1 MQMKRKIRKKIKL
14 GIATAA
20 IGASVVT
27 AAAANANY
35 INDALQHTLFAQA
48 AETVPRPS
56 GNVIA
61 RGEDGVPWELYENG
75 YLLFKP
81 EPGKDTLKNKGGDS
95 IWKLEH
101 GAKIKHVGFAGN
113 VYAPPYSYQLF
124 SKRGFSKDLEF
135 DPLTFDTTN
144 LDTSK
149 VHSMDNMFSNLSKL
163 TNLDVTH
170 FDTRNVTDMSS
181 MFSNMYELTSLDV
194 THFDTRKVTNMSF
207 MFYNLHKLTSLDVT
221 HFNTSEVKRMDAMF
235 ENLHKLVKLDVTHF
249 DTSKV
254 IDMESMFSG
263 LYKLTD
269 LDVTHFDTSNVKHMS
284 GMFSG
289 MSNVTTLN
297 VSSFDTHNV
306 TDMNAMFS
314 GMSKLNNL
322 DVTHFNT
329 SNVTGMSG
337 MFSDTSNLTNLDVTH
352 FNTSNVTDMSGMFR
366 GMSNLTSL
374 DVTNFDTSN
383 VTDMEGMFRET
394 SSLTKLDVSRF
405 DTRNVTSA
413 SWMFGGMSSITSLD
427 VTNFDMNKVTDI
439 SSILRDMPKLKEL
452 KLGDKFK
459 ANGLR
464 TTLSIHDY
472 GKQYTHRWHKV
483 NDEEHVYEVND
494 WANLYAANPTA
505 SAGAWVR
512 ERRKDT
518 TITFHGQGTPPTVI
532 KHGSPMLTRFPDP
545 TNIKPG
551 QRFKGWSRTTDGDV
565 ITPDSIQPGE
575 NITLYPRWEPV
586 DNTSTTTEKIAI
598 TTEYR
603 SDNSLDYG
611 TRNETPGREGEKQ
624 VTTTYTVTPITG
636 KLTNPIK
643 TEVITTPMQPKIVTI
658 GTKPTDR
665 VTEIP
670 SPKKYVKDPDR
681 RKGEPDI
688 IEKGTPGSIT
698 TTTTYTVNPK
708 NGDITSNVGTPVRK
722 DPTPTIIKVAAKD
735 DIEVIKKPS
744 PIIYEKDPN
753 RARNT
758 PDEKTEGTPGSVTT
772 VTSYDIDESNGH
784 PTARRGNPVTK
795 EPTPTIIRI
804 GAKDH
809 TVNTPIPPKV
819 RYEKD
824 PNRER
829 NTPDEKIVG
838 NPGNSAVTTV
848 YNVNPK
854 DGTVTE
860 TQQPPVITPP
870 GTTIIR
876 IGAKDHTD
884 VKVIPSKVIYE
895 KDPTRDRGEP
905 DIKKEGTPGKETT
918 VTTYDVDPN
927 DGTVTSHVG
936 TPTKVDSTP
945 TIIKIAARDKVE
957 MIHKN
962 GSDPIRRTT
971 RYDVDPDTGN
981 VTESHKDELPAT
993 GTFGT
998 LISVVSAATLIAL
1011 SVSLKRLKKTS

>member
-1 MQMKRKIRKKIKL
+1 MQKRIHRKIKI
-14 GIATAA
+14 GTAA
-20 IGASVVT
+20 LVIGTSLVTT
-27 AAAANANY
+27 AALNIDSIHNTLQQ
-35 INDALQHTLFAQA
+35 ALRAQA
-48 AETVPRPS
+48 AETVPQPS

-81 EPGKDTLKNKGGDS
+81 EPGKDTLVNKGGDS
-95 IWKLEH
+95 TWKLEH
-101 GAKIKHVGFAGN
+101 GEKIKYVGFAGK
-113 VYAPPYSYQLF
+113 VYAPPYSYKLF
-124 SKRGFSKDLEF
+124 SRRGFSKDLKF
-135 DPLTFDTTN
+135 NPLTFDTTN

-149 VHSMDNMFSNLSKL
+149 AHSMSGMFLGLFNLTSLDVTHFNTSNVTDVSSMFADMYELTNLDVTHFDTHKVTNMSYMFSNLHKLTNLDVTHFNTSEVTRMDGMFTNLHKLVKLDVTGFDTRKVIYMEYMFSGLYKLNELDVTHFDTSNVKRMSGMFSSMSNITNLNVTNFDTSKVTSMNEMFSGMSNLTKLDVSHFDTRNVETMTRMFGGVSKL
-163 TNLDVTH
+163 TSLDVTHFDTSNVTDMREMFRGMSMINNLDVTH
-170 FDTRNVTDMSS
+170 FDTRNVTNMEG
-181 MFSNMYELTSLDV
+181 MFREVANLTS
-194 THFDTRKVTNMSF
+194 
-207 MFYNLHKLTSLDVT
+207 
-221 HFNTSEVKRMDAMF
+221 
-235 ENLHKLVKLDVTHF
+235 
-249 DTSKV
+249 
-254 IDMESMFSG
+254 
-263 LYKLTD
+263 
-269 LDVTHFDTSNVKHMS
+269 
-284 GMFSG
+284 
-289 MSNVTTLN
+289 LN
-297 VSSFDTHNV
+297 VSSFDT
-306 TDMNAMFS
+306 
-314 GMSKLNNL
+314 
-322 DVTHFNT
+322 
-329 SNVTGMSG
+329 
-337 MFSDTSNLTNLDVTH
+337 
-352 FNTSNVTDMSGMFR
+352 
-366 GMSNLTSL
+366 
-374 DVTNFDTSN
+374 
-383 VTDMEGMFRET
+383 
-394 SSLTKLDVSRF
+394 
-405 DTRNVTSA
+405 RNVTST
-413 SWMFGGMSSITSLD
+413 SWMFGEMPDIVSLD
-427 VTNFDMNKVTDI
+427 LTNFDMNKVI
-439 SSILRDMPKLKEL
+439 SIDSMLRDMPKLKEL
-452 KLGDKFK
+452 KLGNKFK

-464 TTLSIHDY
+464 TTLSTHSY

-483 NDEEHVYEVND
+483 DDENHTYEVNE
-494 WANLYAANPTA
+494 WANLYTANPTA
-505 SAGAWVR
+505 SAGTWVR

-532 KHGSPMLTRFPDP
+532 KHGSPMLTTFPDP

-575 NITLYPRWEPV
+575 NITLYPKWEPV
-586 DNTSTTTEKIAI
+586 NNTSTTTEKIAI

-611 TRNETPGREGEKQ
+611 KRNETPGREGEKQ

-636 KLTNPIK
+636 ELTNPVK
-643 TEVITTPMQPKIVTI
+643 TEVITTPMKPKIVTI
-658 GTKPTDR
+658 GTKPTDQ

-670 SPKKYVKDPDR
+670 SPKRYVKDPDR
-681 RKGEPDI
+681 RKGDPDI

-758 PDEKTEGTPGSVTT
+758 PDEKTEGTPGSITT
-772 VTSYDIDESNGH
+772 ITSYDVDESDGH
-784 PTARRGNPVTK
+784 TTTRVGIPVTK

-804 GAKDH
+804 GAKDY

-998 LISVVSAATLIAL
+998 IITSISATVLVAF
-1011 SVSLKRLKKTS
+1011 SVLLKRFKKTR

>member
-1 MQMKRKIRKKIKL
+1 MRMKGKIDDERKMHKKIKL
-14 GIATAA
+14 GTTMFI
-20 IGASVVT
+20 IGASLAIT
-27 AAAANANY
+27 ATFSTNNVHD
-35 INDALQHTLFAQA
+35 ILQQVLHAHA
-48 AETVPRPS
+48 AETTPQPS
-56 GNVIA
+56 GSVIA

-81 EPGKDTLKNKGGDS
+81 IVGKDTLTNDHGDVT
-95 IWKLEH
+95 WKREH
-101 GAKIKHVGFAGN
+101 GQKIKYVGFEGK
-113 VYAPPYSYQLF
+113 VYAPSNSQVLF
-124 SKRGFSKDLEF
+124 SKNAGYFPKQKNYNF
-135 DPLTFDTTN
+135 MPIFI
-144 LDTSK
+144 DTSK
-149 VHSMDNMFSNLSKL
+149 LDVSKVTDARSMFAESSKL
-163 TNLDVTH
+163 LTLNVSNWDTSNIQNMNAMFQLTSQLTTLDV
-170 FDTRNVTDMSS
+170 
-181 MFSNMYELTSLDV
+181 SNW
-194 THFDTRKVTNMSF
+194 N
-207 MFYNLHKLTSLDVT
+207 
-221 HFNTSEVKRMDAMF
+221 
-235 ENLHKLVKLDVTHF
+235 
-249 DTSKV
+249 TSKV
-254 IDMESMFSG
+254 NDMSLMFSS
-263 LYKLTD
+263 YNVRD
-269 LDVTHFDTSNVKHMS
+269 LDVSKWNV
-284 GMFSG
+284 
-289 MSNVTTLN
+289 SNVTTMQ
-297 VSSFDTHNV
+297 S
-306 TDMNAMFS
+306 MFS
-314 GMSKLNNL
+314 YASRIAYL
-322 DVTHFNT
+322 DVSKWDV
-329 SNVTGMSG
+329 SNVTNMKS
-337 MFSDTSNLTNLDVTH
+337 MFKRYRGFRELAFQNW
-352 FNTSNVTDMSGMFR
+352 NTQNVTDMSGMFEN
-366 GMSNLTSL
+366 SAFKSLTSIK
-374 DVTNFDTSN
+374 NWNTSN
-383 VTDMEGMFRET
+383 VTNMSKMFFGTDKLTRLNLHNWDVQRVNDFSRIFAISKVLET
-394 SSLTKLDVSRF
+394 LDIRDWQVRS
-405 DTRNVTSA
+405 DTDIAN
-413 SWMFGGMSSITSLD
+413 MFGGSTKLRELTIGQGITAHAIES
-427 VTNFDMNKVTDI
+427 VVG
-439 SSILRDMPKLKEL
+439 E
-452 KLGDKFK
+452 GH
-459 ANGLR
+459 A
-464 TTLSIHDY
+464 Y
-472 GKQYTHRWHKV
+472 GNQYTDRWYKL
-483 NDEEHVYEVND
+483 NDEDHSYTVND
-494 WANLYAANPTA
+494 WATTYAANPTA
-505 SAGAWVR
+505 SAGTWVR
-512 ERRKDT
+512 ERVKDT
-518 TITFHGQGTPPTVI
+518 TITFCGQGTPPTVI
-532 KHGSPMLTRFPDP
+532 KNGSPMITKFPDP

-551 QRFKGWSRTTDGDV
+551 HKFKGWSRTTDGDV

-575 NITLYPRWEPV
+575 NITLYPKWEPV
-586 DNTSTTTEKIAI
+586 NNTSTTTEKIVI

-611 TRNETPGREGEKQ
+611 KRNETPGREGEKQ

-636 KLTNPIK
+636 ELTNPVK
-643 TEVITTPMQPKIVTI
+643 TEVITTPMKPKIVTI
-658 GTKPTDR
+658 GTKPTDQ

-670 SPKKYVKDPDR
+670 SPKRYVKDPDR
-681 RKGEPDI
+681 RKGDPDI

-698 TTTTYTVNPK
+698 TTTTYTVNP
-708 NGDITSNVGTPVRK
+708 NDGTVTSNVGTPVRK
-722 DPTPTIIKVAAKD
+722 DPTPTIIKIAAKD

-744 PIIYEKDPN
+744 PIVYEKDPN

-758 PDEKTEGTPGSVTT
+758 PDEKTEGTPGSITT
-772 VTSYDIDESNGH
+772 ITSYDVDESDGH
-784 PTARRGNPVTK
+784 TTTRVGTPVTK

-838 NPGNSAVTTV
+838 NPGNSAVTTA

-884 VKVIPSKVIYE
+884 VKVVPSKVIYE

-927 DGTVTSHVG
+927 DGTVASHVG

-998 LISVVSAATLIAL
+998 IITSISATTLVAF
-1011 SVSLKRLKKTS
+1011 SVLLKRFKKTR